1 MNGRHWCLSLAKI
14 ETFLL
19 SPGESVRFA
28 VTTQAHEGIE
38 IWYASGLLFN
48 TSGLSDE

>member
-19 SPGESVRFA
+19 SPGASVRFA

-38 IWYASGLLFN
+38 IWYAGGLLFN